1 MTEVQA
7 VPQSSID
14 ADIVS
19 GVAQFLG
26 PVVVDLTALA
36 VDGKQAHWHVRGAN
50 FQAVH
55 ELLDEVVEHAH
66 EYADTAAER
75 VVALGLPLDVRIQ
88 TVGRT
93 ATNPP
98 LTAGFQQSDATI
110 AQIIASIDAT
120 LVTVR
125 TAVEELGLLDAVSQD
140 VAIEIARGLEKDR
153 WFLFAHLCEL
163 TATPSKAKPIRSSRA
178 RLRTLCTAV
187 RACTRAKPSS
197 SSSRATAATA
207 AEATPSP
214 SLASS
219 IQ

>member
-55 ELLDEVVEHAH
+55 ELLDEIVEHAH
-66 EYADTAAER
+66 DYADTAAER

-88 TVGRT
+88 TVGLKT
-93 ATNPP
+93 TTPA
-98 LTAGFQQSDATI
+98 LSAGFQQSDATI
-110 AQIIASIDAT
+110 AQVIASIDAT
-120 LVTVR
+120 LTTVR
-125 TAVEELGLLDAVSQD
+125 TAVAELAELDPVSQD

-153 WFLFAHLCEL
+153 WFLFAHL
-163 TATPSKAKPIRSSRA
+163 ASK
-178 RLRTLCTAV
+178 
-187 RACTRAKPSS
+187 
-197 SSSRATAATA
+197 
-207 AEATPSP
+207 
-214 SLASS
+214 
-219 IQ
+219 